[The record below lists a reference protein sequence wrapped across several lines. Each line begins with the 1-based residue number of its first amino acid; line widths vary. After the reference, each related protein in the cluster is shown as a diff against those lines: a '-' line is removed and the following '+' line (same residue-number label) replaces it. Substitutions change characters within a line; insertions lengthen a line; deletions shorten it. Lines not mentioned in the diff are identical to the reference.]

1 MLFGLF
7 EMCNPHLLP
16 TEVLSEEVRSR
27 LAMPVLGAT
36 RSRLGT
42 CNYHWKSLSSQL
54 ILFFSE
60 SPLQTFKIMTSSL
73 SVEWYSVNLSP
84 KCQRIHRE
92 NRRGKTLRRRQRPE
106 ALQIKAM
113 PDKELSTSSKRPAPV
128 SSEAPQ
134 KKRTKISWPWYCY
147 LLFIV
152 DCWNHCKCSLLIFI
166 QNITMSVWPPN

>member
-36 RSRLGT
+36 RSRL
-42 CNYHWKSLSSQL
+42 
-54 ILFFSE
+54 
-60 SPLQTFKIMTSSL
+60 
-73 SVEWYSVNLSP
+73 VEWYSVNLSP

-106 ALQIKAM
+106 ALQKEVLL
-113 PDKELSTSSKRPAPV
+113 PDKELSTSSKRPAPA

-134 KKRTKISWPWYCY
+134 KKR
-147 LLFIV
+147 
-152 DCWNHCKCSLLIFI
+152 
-166 QNITMSVWPPN
+166 

>member
-1 MLFGLF
+1 MQSSPAADRGPLGGGQIPPGDACARCYKISARNLQLSLKVS
-7 EMCNPHLLP
+7 LLS
-16 TEVLSEEVRSR
+16 TDSV
-27 LAMPVLGAT
+27 
-36 RSRLGT
+36 
-42 CNYHWKSLSSQL
+42 
-54 ILFFSE
+54 FSE

-113 PDKELSTSSKRPAPV
+113 PDKELSTTSKRPAPV

-134 KKRTKISWPWYCY
+134 KKRTKISWP
-147 LLFIV
+147 
-152 DCWNHCKCSLLIFI
+152 
-166 QNITMSVWPPN
+166 